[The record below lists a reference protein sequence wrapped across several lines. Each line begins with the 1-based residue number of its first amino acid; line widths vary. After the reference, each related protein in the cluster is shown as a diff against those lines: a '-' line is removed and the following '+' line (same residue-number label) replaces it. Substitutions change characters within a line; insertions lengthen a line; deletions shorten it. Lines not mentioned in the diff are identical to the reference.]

1 MLHYGLNNY
10 LPAAGCA
17 VICNPRLRTGLPP
30 LVVFRNP
37 RNRARG
43 TSTRDQLDVGSLRS
57 RLMQLGDGRPL
68 RSVQTA
74 PRLDLETA
82 AEVLGIS
89 VDEVRDLARRGQI
102 CETWEIQPDGGRLQI
117 VRAIDLVAMLSRG
130 ASPLRALAR

>member
-1 MLHYGLNNY
+1 MLHYSLNDY

-17 VICNPRLRTGLPP
+17 VVRNPRLRTELPP

-68 RSVQTA
+68 RGVQTA

-82 AEVLGIS
+82 AELLETDIRG
-89 VDEVRDLARRGQI
+89 VRDLIASRR
-102 CETWEIQPDGGRLQI
+102 L
-117 VRAIDLVAMLSRG
+117 
-130 ASPLRALAR
+130 